1 MNDLECVAF
10 LQWALPHLGLYWPG
24 FRKVRGQV
32 CKRVG
37 RRVRELGLS
46 GVSQYRAHLERNPG
60 EWPVFEGLCS
70 VTISRF
76 YRDRRVFEVLEQAVL
91 PALAETASARGED
104 MLRCWSAGCAS
115 GEEPYTLRILWDLA
129 IRPRFPGLGLSIVAT
144 DTNPAVLQRAIDGR
158 YGAGSLKELPQE
170 WRTRAF
176 ALSEG
181 VYRVRDEHRHDIVF
195 RQQDLRSVTPE
206 GRFHLVLC
214 RNLVLT
220 YFVPALRMEM
230 MNRIATRLYPGGVLV
245 VGIHEVIPPDVPGFE
260 PWYGHQGIYRK
271 TSL

>member
-10 LQWALPHLGLYWPG
+10 LQWALPPLSLYWPG

-32 CKRVG
+32 CKRVDH
-37 RRVRELGLS
+37 RVKELGLS
-46 GVSQYRAHLERNPG
+46 GVSQYRAYLERNPD
-60 EWPVFEGLCS
+60 EWSVLEGLCF

-91 PALAETASARGED
+91 PVLAEAAIARGED
-104 MLRCWSAGCAS
+104 ALRCWSVGCAS

-129 IRPRFPGLGLSIVAT
+129 VRPRFPGLGLSIVAT
-144 DTNPAVLQRAIDGR
+144 DANRAVLQRAIDGC
-158 YGAGSLKELPQE
+158 YGAGSLKELPRE
-170 WRTRAF
+170 WRARAF
-176 ALSEG
+176 AFSDGL
-181 VYRVRDEHRHDIVF
+181 YRVRHAHRHNIVF
-195 RQQDLRSVTPE
+195 RQQDLRSAMPE

-220 YFVPALRMEM
+220 YFVPALRIEM
-230 MNRIATRLYPGGVLV
+230 MSRIATRLYPGGALV
-245 VGIHEVIPPDVPGFE
+245 VGIHEVIPPNVPGFE
-260 PWYGHQGIYRK
+260 PWYRQQGIYRK